1 MLKSLIAPVFAA
13 VVLAGCVV
21 GPNYHRPPIQTPN
34 AFRAAAPA
42 TASDPASLAD
52 LKWFE
57 VFKDEKLQELE
68 RTALA
73 QNYDVRDAAARVE
86 AARAN
91 LGITRSNQFPNV
103 DANADIST
111 VRLSRNGATPLP
123 ASFVPSQNRTFGG
136 ATLGLLSFEVD
147 LWGRLR
153 RATEAARANLLGAEE
168 NRKAVMT
175 TLVSAVAAAYFN
187 LRELDYQL
195 EISERTLATRQE
207 SLELLKNRQAGG
219 VGTLLDLRQGEQ
231 LVYTAAETIP
241 ALQQQIEQTENQISL
256 LLGKPPGEV
265 IRGLSLTEQVVPP
278 DVPAGLPSALLE
290 RRPDIRAAEQVLITA
305 NAEIGVAKAAYFPQ
319 ISLSGFLGGQ
329 GTQLSSLFSGPS
341 AVWNFTPQVTQ
352 PIFTAG
358 RLKSNVQLTQAL
370 RDSAL
375 IQYEKTIQTAFT
387 EVSNALIAHQRVRQS
402 RVQQELLVAAL
413 QDRTRLAYVRYR
425 GGVDTLL
432 NALDSDRDLFQAE
445 LALSQIRLN
454 ELDSVVQLY
463 KALGGGW
470 QQ

>member
-1 MLKSLIAPVFAA
+1 MRKSFIAPLLAA
-13 VVLAGCVV
+13 VLLAGCVV
-21 GPNYHRPPIQTPN
+21 GPNYSRPAIQTPN
-34 AFRAAAPA
+34 AFRAAPPG

-91 LGITRSNQFPNV
+91 LGITRSNQFPNL
-103 DANADIST
+103 DASADIST
-111 VRLSRNGATPLP
+111 IRISRNGSTPLP

-136 ATLGLLSFEVD
+136 ATLGLLSFELD
-147 LWGRLR
+147 IWGRLR
-153 RATEAARANLLGAEE
+153 RATEAARASLLGAEE
-168 NRKAVMT
+168 KRKVVTT
-175 TLVSAVAAAYFN
+175 TLVSEVAAAYFS
-187 LRELDYQL
+187 LRELDYEL
-195 EISERTLATRQE
+195 EISQRTLATRRE
-207 SLELLKNRQAGG
+207 SLDLIKNRQAGG
-219 VGTLLDLRQGEQ
+219 VATLLDLRQAEQ

-241 ALQQQIEQTENQISL
+241 ILQQEIEQTENQISL
-256 LLGKPPGEV
+256 LLGRNPGEV
-265 IRGLSLTEQVVPP
+265 LRGRSLTEQEMPP

-290 RRPDIRAAEQVLITA
+290 RRPDIRATEQSLIAA
-305 NAEIGVAKAAYFPQ
+305 NAEIGVAKASYFPQ
-319 ISLSGFLGGQ
+319 ISLTGFLGGQ

-358 RLKSNVQLTQAL
+358 RLKSNVQLSQAL
-370 RDSAL
+370 RESAL

-387 EVSNALIAHQRVRQS
+387 EVSNALIAHQRVRES

-413 QDRTRLAYVRYR
+413 QDRTQLAYVRYR

-432 NALDSDRDLFQAE
+432 SALDSDRDLFQAE
-445 LALSQIRLN
+445 LTLSKIRLN

-470 QQ
+470 Q

>member
-1 MLKSLIAPVFAA
+1 MRKSLIAPLLAA
-13 VVLAGCVV
+13 VLLSGCLV
-21 GPNYHRPPIQTPN
+21 GPNYKRPSVQTPN
-34 AFRAAAPA
+34 AFRAAAPT
-42 TASDPASLAD
+42 TAGDAASLAD

-68 RTALA
+68 RTALM
-73 QNYDVRDAAARVE
+73 QNYDLRDAAARVE
-86 AARAN
+86 AARAS

-103 DANADIST
+103 EAGADIST
-111 VRLSRNGATPLP
+111 IRISRDGQTPLP
-123 ASFVPSQNRTFGG
+123 AAFVPSQNRTFGQ
-136 ATLGLLSFEVD
+136 ATLSLLSFELD
-147 LWGRLR
+147 FWGRLR

-168 NRKAVMT
+168 NRKAVTT
-175 TLVSAVAAAYFN
+175 TLVSDVAADYFS
-187 LRELDYQL
+187 LRELDYEL
-195 EISERTLATRQE
+195 EISQRTLATRQQ
-207 SLELLKNRQAGG
+207 SLDLIRNRQAGG
-219 VGTLLDLRQGEQ
+219 VATLLDLRQGEQ
-231 LVYTAAETIP
+231 LVYTASETIP

-256 LLGKPPGEV
+256 LLGRNPGE
-265 IRGLSLTEQVVPP
+265 ILRGRSLTEQEVPP

-290 RRPDIRAAEQVLITA
+290 RRPDIRVAEQNLIAA

-358 RLKSNVQLTQAL
+358 RLKSNVQLSQAL

-375 IQYEKTIQTAFT
+375 IQYEKAIQTAFT
-387 EVSNALIAHQRVRQS
+387 EVSNALIAHQRVRES

-445 LALSQIRLN
+445 LTLSQIRLN

-470 QQ
+470 Q